1 MQNKGLTRWLWL
13 FLLVVLILG
22 CGTPAIPPTPTPL
35 PTLTSTSTPIPP
47 TETPTPTDTP
57 TPTITPVPTQ
67 SLDDILEALM
77 PAAQGSEV
85 AEAAA
90 YDLSKPGIHP
100 IVFIAAKDQD
110 DWNESLPVEW
120 KPSNVN
126 QAELVAVVRYINVQT
141 DVRRYRTPGTT
152 GGNVYV
158 RTYRV
163 DTEVLLREARTGNLI
178 ATTTFKGEPAP
189 NLPDRLP
196 AGTTAL
202 YGIPVPF
209 GTIQLWLKDYVEV
222 KN

>member
-13 FLLVVLILG
+13 FLLVILILG

-47 TETPTPTDTP
+47 TETPVPTDTP
-57 TPTITPVPTQ
+57 TPTFTPVPTQ
-67 SLDDILEALM
+67 SLDEIIEAVM
-77 PAAQGSEV
+77 PAAEGNEV

-120 KPSNVN
+120 RPTHVS
-126 QAELVAVVRYINVQT
+126 QAELVAVIRLVYMKFAVQ
-141 DVRRYRTPGTT
+141 RYRTPGAA
-152 GGNVYV
+152 GGGVFV
-158 RTYRV
+158 RAYRV
-163 DTEVLLREARTGNLI
+163 DTEVLLREAKTGNLI
-178 ATTTFKGEPAP
+178 ATTIFKGGPAP
-189 NLPDRLP
+189 ALPDRLP

-202 YGIPVPF
+202 YGDLVPF
-209 GTIQLWLKDYVEV
+209 GTIQLWLKDYVE
-222 KN
+222 N